1 LNQIAGQEWTTKTS
15 EEKSVS
21 AHEILKRIDDVK
33 VGKGIFAQVFTDKIE
48 KEKLNISVP
57 KYIEDAILWSC
68 SLEKT
73 EEQE

>member
-1 LNQIAGQEWTTKTS
+1 S

-21 AHEILKRIDDVK
+21 AHEILKRIDDDK
-33 VGKGIFAQVFTDKIE
+33 VGKGLFAQVFTDKIE
-48 KEKLNISVP
+48 KEKLSISVP
-57 KYIEDAILWSC
+57 KYIEDAILWAC